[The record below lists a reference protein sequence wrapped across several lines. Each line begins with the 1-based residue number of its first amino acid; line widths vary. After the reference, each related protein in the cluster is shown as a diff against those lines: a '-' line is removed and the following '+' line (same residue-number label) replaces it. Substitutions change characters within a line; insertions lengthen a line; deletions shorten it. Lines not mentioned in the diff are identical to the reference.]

1 LRPKNPPP
9 VEDGR
14 WRPSG
19 WPGGKQEGVK
29 ERWSSSGD
37 GATEAAL
44 LLLDLATEDDDDA
57 WRRCWCD
64 DVE

>member
-1 LRPKNPPP
+1 
-9 VEDGR
+9 
-14 WRPSG
+14 
-19 WPGGKQEGVK
+19 VK